1 MAVDP
6 IEIILL
12 RQWASYIAVP
22 MWIAD
27 AEGRL
32 VYYNES
38 AEPILGVRFEEAG
51 ELPAEELAERFAMC
65 DEAGR
70 PLSNHERPLMIALT
84 KQIPAHRR
92 IRLRGADGS
101 WRLIAASAIP
111 LCASGDRHL
120 GAMAIFWEDSAST
133 SGPHPT

>member
-22 MWIAD
+22 MWITD

-32 VYYNES
+32 VFYNES

-51 ELPAEELAERFAMC
+51 ELPAEGLAERFAMC
-65 DEAGR
+65 DEEGR

-84 KQIPAHRR
+84 KQMPAHRR

-101 WRLIAASAIP
+101 WRQIEASAIP
-111 LCASGDRHL
+111 LTATGDRHL
-120 GAMAIFWEDSAST
+120 GALAIFWEDSPPPT
-133 SGPHPT
+133 DSGPA